1 MERDGPDGEGGGDGR
16 KGGGDGREG
25 GGDEE
30 AADLLASVEEGA
42 LRAWVAEFSG
52 LRHGQRNPEA
62 LAQKEALLIERLEG
76 FGLTVERDPFRY
88 GGRTY
93 HNVVATLEGR
103 DKEGPPLL
111 VGAHFD
117 GSEGSPGADDNASG
131 VAALLGAA
139 RALRRHPP
147 ARTVRFVGFNLEEP
161 QGPGDGRCR
170 HGSCH
175 FARRARFG
183 GDRYEGVIVLEMV
196 AYADARPGSQRVPLK
211 LPIPIPDAGTFLGAV
226 GVRRTR
232 RLMAR
237 FREAA
242 ERRVPDLEV
251 ISYQAPLRGWLMPI
265 TRMSDHAAFWDWG
278 YPALMLTDTAFLR
291 NPNYHQPT
299 DTPETLDYGF
309 LTRVTRALVAALA
322 AL

>member
-1 MERDGPDGEGGGDGR
+1 MEPDGAEGG
-16 KGGGDGREG
+16 
-25 GGDEE
+25 
-30 AADLLASVEEGA
+30 AADLLASVEEEA

-62 LAQKEALLIERLEG
+62 LARKEALLIARLEG
-76 FGLTVERDPFRY
+76 FGLPVERDPFRY
-88 GGRTY
+88 GGRTH

-103 DKEGPPLL
+103 GREGPPLL

-139 RALRRHPP
+139 RALSLHPP

-161 QGPGDGRCR
+161 QGPGDRRCR
-170 HGSCH
+170 HGSRH
-175 FARRARFG
+175 FVRRARFG
-183 GDRYEGVIVLEMV
+183 GDRYEGVIILEMV
-196 AYADARPGSQRVPLK
+196 AYADARPGSQRIPLK
-211 LPIPIPDAGTFLGAV
+211 LPVPVPDAGTFLGAV
-226 GVRRTR
+226 GTRRAR

-242 ERRVPDLEV
+242 GRRVPDLEV

-265 TRMSDHAAFWDWG
+265 IRMSDHAAFWDWG

-291 NPNYHQPT
+291 NPNYHRPT

-309 LTRVTRALVAALA
+309 LTRVTRALVSALA
-322 AL
+322 AV